1 MSTLS
6 LSSASSHFGPAP
18 IRKMPNLHQKVIVRR
33 GRKSDFGR
41 IVDLHNF
48 WSLPNLK
55 GNFDRGF
62 LLLETSSDQIKA
74 LHSDENSILV
84 ACVAGKVVGYLIA
97 TGKPEMLDK
106 LVWQENQAA
115 VVSAPGHRHIT
126 EMAVDPDFVGM
137 GVGQTLYNELLH
149 DPGKLHF
156 SAYVATAPYDNKASI
171 GFHRKMGFRTVA
183 TFRSPLF
190 CGLEDYSSVLL
201 YREKPIPI

>member
-6 LSSASSHFGPAP
+6 LSSASSRFGTAP
-18 IRKMPNLHQKVIVRR
+18 IRKMPTPYQKVIVRP
-33 GRKSDFGR
+33 GRESDFGR

-55 GNFDRGF
+55 GNFDKGF
-62 LLLETSSDQIKA
+62 LLLETSSDQINA
-74 LHSDENSILV
+74 LHSRKNSILV

-106 LVWQENQAA
+106 LVWQENVAA

-137 GVGQTLYNELLH
+137 GVGQTLYNKLLH
-149 DPGKLHF
+149 GSGNLHF
-156 SAYVATAPYDNKASI
+156 SAYVATAPYNKASI

-201 YREKPIPI
+201 YREKPMPI